1 MRSFFCKKKPEIMS
15 EDKLL
20 DLTKYASIAMMVV
33 MVGVSGYYWITDPS
47 KNLPK

>member
-1 MRSFFCKKKPEIMS
+1 MS

-33 MVGVSGYYWITDPS
+33 MAGVSGYYWITGYQ
-47 KNLPK
+47 KLNNLPK